1 MGRSAKDANLDTKQ
15 SRGLL
20 AVRDAPYW
28 HRITEGYYLG
38 YVKSQKGG
46 TWIAKRY
53 DPDGSPK
60 RPQIKIGVADDIVQ
74 ADGVNVMDFK
84 QAQKFASNWKP
95 EQWGSKVG
103 EADTENAQMNYKVK
117 DACRDYLL
125 EYVDLGKKDLQG
137 ATATINAHIL
147 VPELEE
153 RPVPAL
159 TRKEL
164 KAWHRKLAKK
174 ELRRRGK
181 KDGSPAN
188 RKKVPKAEAAKK
200 KGMEVEEYEKE
211 CERAR
216 KATANRI
223 LTCLKAVLNYAVTEE
238 FVDCSRDPWAN
249 VQPFPNTDKART
261 RFLEIGEQLAIV
273 KASLPGLRPLI
284 QAALFTGARY
294 GELAKLKVSSFNA
307 TTGLLY
313 VIPDTKTYTERYIS
327 LSPEAQEFF
336 TEITKNRPKSER
348 LLLKNNGKP
357 WGKNHHVHDFKK
369 CLEKAAKN
377 CPSLSN
383 PPTFHEFRHTYASG
397 LIQGGAHLMVVA
409 AQLGHKTTLMVEK
422 HYGHLRKEHVTAVV
436 QATTPVLGITN
447 PKLFEPEPDQQS
459 EKTKDQ
465 V

>member
-1 MGRSAKDANLDTKQ
+1 MGRSAKDANLDTKAA
-15 SRGLL
+15 RADLT
-20 AVRDAPYW
+20 VRDAPYW
-28 HRITEGYYLG
+28 HLITEGYYLG

-53 DPDGSPK
+53 DPNGVPK
-60 RPQIKIGVADDIVQ
+60 RPQIKIGVADDVVP
-74 ADGVNVMDFK
+74 ADGVRVMDFK
-84 QAQKFASNWKP
+84 QAHKFASNWKP
-95 EQWGSKVG
+95 EQWASKAGGPGS
-103 EADTENAQMNYKVK
+103 ENDQMNYKVK

-125 EYVDLGKKDLQG
+125 EYVDLGKKDLKG

-159 TRKEL
+159 IRKEI

-174 ELRRRGK
+174 DPRRRCK
-181 KDGSPAN
+181 KDGTPAN
-188 RKKVPKAEAAKK
+188 RKKVSKTEAAKK

-223 LTCLKAVLNYAVTEE
+223 LTCLKAVLNFAVTEE
-238 FVDCSRDPWAN
+238 FVDCPRDPWAN

-273 KASLPGLRPLI
+273 KASAPGLRTLL
-284 QAALFTGARY
+284 QAAMFTGARY
-294 GELAKLKVSSFNA
+294 GELALLKVSSFNP

-313 VIPDTKTYTERYIS
+313 VIPDTKTYTDRYIS

-336 TEITKNRPKSER
+336 REITKDRPKSDR
-348 LLLKNNGKP
+348 LLLKSNGKP
-357 WGKNHHVHDFKK
+357 WGKNHHVYDFKK
-369 CLEKAAKN
+369 CLEKAAKE
-377 CPSLSN
+377 CKSLSN

-397 LIQGGAHLMVVA
+397 LIQGGAHVMVVA

-447 PKLFEPEPDQQS
+447 PKLFESKED
-459 EKTKDQ
+459 KADK
-465 V
+465 